1 MIPLSPS
8 SGTGR
13 SGWRVATHAY
23 PCLGVSDNIRKSLR
37 GDGEQP
43 NRLIGRVREVV
54 QPVLAFGEVHDIS
67 GRKLLFALWSANGRC
82 TGEDE
87 KHLLHAVVH
96 VQRTSRRAWQKLAQ
110 RGSEDVRSK
119 RVPEP
124 TDAHP
129 IVVAHLIPGFVGQ
142 EVQAVHGSSVSSR
155 RRCKEIILACANAS
169 LTRGYVYRMKTFN
182 LNSDEWDGTR
192 DREGWRAKGALV
204 GQHIGG
210 ELIGAT
216 MSEVEPGDK
225 LWPYHTHYLNE
236 EWVIVLR
243 GEPTLRT
250 PEGEHVL
257 SEGDVVCFPQGK
269 DGAHQIINRTD
280 SPIRVLMLS
289 SMIRGEI
296 IEYLDTGKVL
306 AKGVED
312 EDIMFARPG
321 PEADY
326 WEGEEELSSSG

>member
-1 MIPLSPS
+1 MRLVR
-8 SGTGR
+8 TR
-13 SGWRVATHAY
+13 DRADLRETHATV
-23 PCLGVSDNIRKSLR
+23 C
-37 GDGEQP
+37 Q
-43 NRLIGRVREVV
+43 
-54 QPVLAFGEVHDIS
+54 
-67 GRKLLFALWSANGRC
+67 
-82 TGEDE
+82 
-87 KHLLHAVVH
+87 
-96 VQRTSRRAWQKLAQ
+96 
-110 RGSEDVRSK
+110 
-119 RVPEP
+119 
-124 TDAHP
+124 
-129 IVVAHLIPGFVGQ
+129 
-142 EVQAVHGSSVSSR
+142 
-155 RRCKEIILACANAS
+155 
-169 LTRGYVYRMKTFN
+169 MKTFN

-192 DREGWRAKGALV
+192 DREGWRVKGALV

-216 MSEVEPGDK
+216 MSEVEPGNK

-250 PEGEHVL
+250 PEGEQVL
-257 SEGDVVCFPQGK
+257 KEGDVVCFPRGK

-306 AKGVED
+306 AKDVED

-321 PEADY
+321 ADGRVLGRRGLAPGDAGSSSLHGS
-326 WEGEEELSSSG
+326 ERLSSGCRCTLSAQDPWA